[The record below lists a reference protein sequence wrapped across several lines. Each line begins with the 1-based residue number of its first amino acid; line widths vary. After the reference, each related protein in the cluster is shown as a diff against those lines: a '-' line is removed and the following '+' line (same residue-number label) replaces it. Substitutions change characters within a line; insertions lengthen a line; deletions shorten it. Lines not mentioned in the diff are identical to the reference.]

1 MFPSKNDF
9 DITNPAVAVRVMAG
23 LFYIPHIMFK
33 LTGFAGAVAVFGKM
47 GFQPPA
53 FWVSLA
59 LLTEILCAIGLT
71 FNLYTRYVGF
81 MSAGTMAFAVYGTLA
96 LKGGMVWMWNFG
108 GIEYLVFWGV
118 ASAALAIQAWR
129 ETLAHETG
137 FARLI
142 VPVTH
147 AHA

>member
-1 MFPSKNDF
+1 MLPSKNDF
-9 DITNPAVAVRVMAG
+9 DITNPAVAVRMMAG
-23 LFYIPHIMFK
+23 LFYVPHILFK
-33 LTGFAGAVAVFGKM
+33 VTGFAGSLAAFAKM
-47 GFQPPA
+47 GFEPPL

-59 LLTEILCAIGLT
+59 ILTETLCAVGLT

-81 MSAGTMAFAVYGTLA
+81 MSAGTMALAVYGTVTA
-96 LKGGMVWMWNFG
+96 KGMIWMWNFG

-129 ETLAHETG
+129 ETLAHEKG

-142 VPVTH
+142 VPV